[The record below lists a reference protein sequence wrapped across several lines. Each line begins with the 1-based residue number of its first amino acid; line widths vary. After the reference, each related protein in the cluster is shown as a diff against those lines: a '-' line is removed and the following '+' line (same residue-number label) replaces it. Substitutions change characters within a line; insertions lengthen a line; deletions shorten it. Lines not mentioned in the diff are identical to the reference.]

1 MQQAFARTYDEQFER
16 QAALPTTPSRRWFSV
31 SNITTEVLLLGL
43 ILAAL
48 QVMDGVLTA
57 VGVIHLGVHVEGNV
71 IIRTLMEQIG
81 AIPALL
87 IIKGVALAVIVGI
100 CGMAAHVKWLTLAMR
115 AIIVIYVGAA
125 VIPWS
130 VVIAKHIL

>member
-1 MQQAFARTYDEQFER
+1 MQQALARSYDSEFER
-16 QAALPTTPSRRWFSV
+16 QPATATRSPRWYSLREA
-31 SNITTEVLLLGL
+31 TTEVLLLGL
-43 ILAAL
+43 ILAGL
-48 QVMDGVLTA
+48 QVTDGVLTA
-57 VGVIHLGVHVEGNV
+57 IGVSHLGVHVEGNF
-71 IIRTLMEQIG
+71 IIRALMEQIG

-87 IIKGVALAVIVGI
+87 IIKGIALAVIVGI
-100 CGMAAHVKWLTLAMR
+100 CGLATQVRWLTLAMR